1 MQNVLRQIHMH
12 EADYQNCSIFVVLTS
27 QLVIASII

>member
-12 EADYQNCSIFVVLTS
+12 GAGNQNCSIFVVLTS
-27 QLVIASII
+27 LLVIAGII